1 MISVC
6 IATYNGE
13 KYLRQQL
20 DSILAQIG
28 DGDEIVI
35 SDDNSTDG
43 TLALIQSYAD
53 ERIRVLNHDSS
64 KITTTFPLD
73 KPTHNFENAM
83 MHARGDIIFLAD
95 QDDVWLPGKV
105 GKMLW
110 ALENADM
117 AMHDCIIADTELN
130 QLEPSYF
137 DVVNVTTSAWRNAV
151 KSTVLGCCMAMRRC
165 VLEAAL
171 PFPKTRIAHDLWIA
185 MVADQKYRFVLVR
198 EPLLMYRKHG
208 RSMTTAGK
216 KSKYGLWFKLRY
228 RLTILRYL
236 LTLLPRL
243 TARLSARASKNS

>member
-13 KYLRQQL
+13 RYLRQQL

-28 DGDEIVI
+28 QEDEIVI

-53 ERIRVLNHDSS
+53 GRIRVLHHDPAT
-64 KITTTFPLD
+64 ITTTFPLD
-73 KPTHNFENAM
+73 KPTHNFENALM
-83 MHARGDIIFLAD
+83 SARGDVIFLAD
-95 QDDVWLPGKV
+95 QDDVWQPGKV
-105 GKMLW
+105 QRMLQ
-110 ALENADM
+110 ALETADM
-117 AMHDCIIADTELN
+117 AMHDCRIVDTELN
-130 QLEPSYF
+130 QLEPSF
-137 DVVNVTTSAWRNAV
+137 FNVVNVTTSAWRNAA
-151 KSTVLGCCMAMRRC
+151 KSTVLGCCMAMRRR

-171 PFPKTRIAHDLWIA
+171 PFPETRIAHDLWLA
-185 MVADQKYRFVLVR
+185 MVADRKFRFTLVR
-198 EPLLMYRKHG
+198 EPLLLYRKHG

-236 LTLLPRL
+236 VSPLTSHP
-243 TARLSARASKNS
+243 

>member
-1 MISVC
+1 MVSVC

-28 DGDEIVI
+28 REDEIVI
-35 SDDNSTDG
+35 SDDNSSDG
-43 TLALIQSYAD
+43 TLALIASYD
-53 ERIRVLNHDSS
+53 DKRIRVLHHDPT

-73 KPTHNFENAM
+73 RPTHNFENALQ
-83 MHARGDIIFLAD
+83 HAKGDILFLAD

-105 GKMLW
+105 DKMLR
-110 ALENADM
+110 ALEDADL
-117 AMHDCIIADTELN
+117 AMHDCIIVNTELE

-137 DVVNVTTSAWRNAV
+137 NVVKVTTNAWCNAM

-165 VLEAAL
+165 VVESAL
-171 PFPKTRIAHDLWIA
+171 PFPKTKVGHDLWLG
-185 MVADQKYRFVLVR
+185 MVADRKYRFTLVR

-216 KSKYGLWFKLRY
+216 KSKYGMWFKINY
-228 RLTILRYL
+228 RIAILRHL
-236 LTLLPRL
+236 LTL
-243 TARLSARASKNS
+243 